1 MQIIVNKDEFC
12 LPPSTSY
19 ARGQRRNE
27 EDGTKKER
35 REGEVN
41 EVNRKS
47 KIVVL
52 LIKSFIDWR
61 RSMRAK

>member
-12 LPPSTSY
+12 LPPTTRH
-19 ARGQRRNE
+19 ARGQCSNKGE
-27 EDGTKKER
+27 GAQKETSG
-35 REGEVN
+35 GEVN

>member
-1 MQIIVNKDEFC
+1 MQIIVNKDGFC
-12 LPPSTSY
+12 LPPTTRH
-19 ARGQRRNE
+19 ARGQRSNKGE
-27 EDGTKKER
+27 GAQKETSR
-35 REGEVN
+35 GEVN